1 MGRNLDEF
9 EFVLANLT
17 FFGSSLVSGTVFNA
31 KFPSSL
37 LFFIIAVQRI

>member
-31 KFPSSL
+31 KFPSNL
-37 LFFIIAVQRI
+37 HFFIIAVQRI

>member
-1 MGRNLDEF
+1 MGSNLDEF
-9 EFVLANLT
+9 EPVLANLT

-31 KFPSSL
+31 KFPSNL